1 MLIGLQGLNETGS
14 FISMRKEL
22 GKVHYKVLT
31 LIISMMMS
39 FAFSAEVFSQ
49 VLQLE
54 NASTHLRWN
63 VFTSKDNIIIKKTGR
78 VITLK
83 TLDSELFGVLK
94 KDIQKRFNSESNKKY
109 IEKISYQ
116 ERLKLNWPVMRLKFL
131 ISIEKEIRN
140 MFLIFG
146 QITKIHHF
154 QKLKRRQRLKRK

>member
-63 VFTSKDNIIIKKTGR
+63 VFTSKDNIIIRKTGR

-94 KDIQKRFNSESNKKY
+94 KDI
-109 IEKISYQ
+109 
-116 ERLKLNWPVMRLKFL
+116 
-131 ISIEKEIRN
+131 
-140 MFLIFG
+140 
-146 QITKIHHF
+146 
-154 QKLKRRQRLKRK
+154 